1 MKAFFNSS
9 TSRNSFFKQEQERI
23 ESIIKEPLLEY
34 VLQDLPHLQATK
46 EQQDD
51 IWEMIAIKL
60 NTDQFQSALASTDNN
75 NKDLDEIATL
85 NGQYI
90 KDVYLKLMDDFTQRV
105 YSINRYKQVYKAEY
119 VRPPDGGLA
128 PIGYAAFSLPIRE
141 ILTERIDKLLCELF
155 YLKGYDVEV
164 MAKLSKERFEEQ
176 QRNEFRYKLPVVV
189 PNNISQHHE
198 VHRESLDDTSATDN
212 KEKTHKALEQMK
224 EQLEKLKLEFYEKEF
239 EKKNKKLDQLNK
251 ENKRLLELNHELVT
265 ELQKLRDLS

>member
-1 MKAFFNSS
+1 MKSFFNS
-9 TSRNSFFKQEQERI
+9 TTNNSFFKQEQERI

-51 IWEMIAIKL
+51 VWEMIAIKL
-60 NTDQFQSALASTDNN
+60 NTNQFRSVLTSTDNN

-90 KDVYLKLMDDFTQRV
+90 KDVYLKLMSDFLQRV
-105 YSINRYKQVYKAEY
+105 YTINRYSQVFKAEY
-119 VRPPDGGLA
+119 TRPPAGGQA
-128 PIGYAAFSLPIRE
+128 PIGYATFSLPIRE
-141 ILTERIDKLLCELF
+141 VLTERIDKLLCELF

-176 QRNEFRYKLPVVV
+176 QRNDFKTKLSIVAASHM
-189 PNNISQHHE
+189 NQDKE
-198 VHRESLDDTSATDN
+198 VHKESLDGTFDSI
-212 KEKTHKALEQMK
+212 EKTHKALEKMK
-224 EQLEKLKLEFYEKEF
+224 EQLEHLKLDFYEKEF
-239 EKKNKKLDQLNK
+239 EKKNKKLEQLNK